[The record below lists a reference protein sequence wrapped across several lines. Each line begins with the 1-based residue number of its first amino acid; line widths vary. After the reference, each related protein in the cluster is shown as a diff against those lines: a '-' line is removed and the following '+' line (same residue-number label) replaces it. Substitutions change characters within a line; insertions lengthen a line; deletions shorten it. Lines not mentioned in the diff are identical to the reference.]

1 MNMNPHKIM
10 IRWLAAL
17 LLAATV
23 ALQTGCVVVAAGA
36 AGAGVVAY
44 VRGELETTLDGKL
57 DAVHKGTGRAITQ
70 LEFSKISDQ
79 KDALSAKFVAR
90 TAQDKKIDI
99 VLTKVGDNL
108 TKVQIRV
115 GIFGDEEMSRTI
127 LEKIKASL

>member
-1 MNMNPHKIM
+1 M
-10 IRWLAAL
+10 LAV
-17 LLAATV
+17 TV

-44 VRGELETTLDGKL
+44 VRGELETTLESKL
-57 DAVHKGTGRAITQ
+57 DAVHKGTSRAISQ

-79 KDALSAKFVAR
+79 KDALSAEFVVR
-90 TAQDKKIDI
+90 TTRDKKIDI

-115 GIFGDEEMSRTI
+115 GIFGDEEMSRTL
-127 LEKIKASL
+127 LEQIKASL